1 MNVDYALVG
10 GGLQNGLIALALLHH
25 RPDARLAL
33 IERGPRPG
41 GDHTWCFHAADVEA
55 AAGPWF
61 DPLPR
66 HRWPGY
72 TVHFPDRE
80 RALDE
85 PYAMIAST
93 DFADALEAAFAA
105 APHAELICGVA
116 AERVEPRAVHL
127 ADGRRVD
134 AAVVIDAR
142 GPDRHALPAGCG
154 YQKFV
159 GLELRLEA
167 PHGLD
172 RPVLMEARLPQTD
185 GFRFMY
191 LLPYGPT
198 RLLVEDTYF
207 ADGPALDVARLEQ
220 GILDFVA
227 HQKGWTVAEIERH
240 ERGVLPLPYEA
251 PPRAADDGVLRAG
264 YQGGFYHPVTGYSL
278 PPAVRLATA
287 LAAVGPEAAAATFAR
302 QRRDILR
309 RQRFGLLLNRAMF
322 AHCPPELR
330 WQLMSRFYRRPA
342 GVIRR
347 FYAMRMTPWDRFVA
361 VAGPVPRCLVWRRRS
376 PALLEEKAA

>member
-10 GGLQNGLIALALLHH
+10 GGLQNGLIALGLLHR
-25 RPDARLAL
+25 RPTARIAL

-41 GDHTWCFHAADVEA
+41 GDHTWCFHAADIEPA
-55 AAGPWF
+55 ARPWV

-72 TVHFPDRE
+72 SVHFPDRE
-80 RALDE
+80 RVLDE
-85 PYAMIAST
+85 PYAMIASA
-93 DFADALEAAFAA
+93 DFADAVEAAFAD
-105 APHAELICGVA
+105 APHATLICGVS
-116 AERVEPRAVHL
+116 AERVDADGVRL
-127 ADGRRVD
+127 DDGRRIT
-134 AAVVIDAR
+134 ARVVIDAR
-142 GPDRHALPAGCG
+142 GPDRHALPAECG

-167 PHGLD
+167 PHGLA
-172 RPVLMEARLPQTD
+172 RPVLMEARIPQTD

-207 ADGPALDVARLEQ
+207 ADGPTLDRD
-220 GILDFVA
+220 GIERGIVDFVA
-227 HQKGWTVAEIERH
+227 DKGWTIADIERREH
-240 ERGVLPLPYEA
+240 GVLPLPFAA
-251 PPRAADDGVLRAG
+251 PPRPPEDGVLRGG

-278 PPAVRLATA
+278 PAAVRLSAA
-287 LAAVGPEAAAATFAR
+287 LADASVDEAPRVFAR
-302 QRRDILR
+302 LRREIER

-322 AHCPPELR
+322 AHCPPALR

-347 FYAMRMTPWDRFVA
+347 FYAMRMTPWDRFLA

-376 PALLEEKAA
+376 PAILEEKAA